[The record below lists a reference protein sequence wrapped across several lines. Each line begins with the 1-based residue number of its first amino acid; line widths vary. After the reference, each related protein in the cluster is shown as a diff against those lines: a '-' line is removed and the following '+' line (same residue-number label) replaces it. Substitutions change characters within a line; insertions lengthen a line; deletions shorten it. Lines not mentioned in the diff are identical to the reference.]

1 MSDDEGLS
9 AGIRREARVVGLRE
23 FRTPSLET
31 VERRRLQL
39 WVLTTI
45 LLVTVSLFIVALS
58 VWPAIPTAA
67 VLPAPVL
74 RIAIVLLSVAFC
86 VYALEK
92 ELHLHKLSRLLVDE
106 RVLSTALTNRLHEVS
121 LLLDAGKA
129 INSVLDL
136 PVVLETILRSA
147 TELLGGTSGSIML
160 LEGDE
165 LATECVLGND
175 EAKGTRVRIG
185 EGIAGQVA
193 SSREPLL
200 IDGEADAAR
209 FPGLARR
216 STKIDSALSTPLIS
230 RDEVVGVLNVNAS
243 PGRVFTEYDLR
254 AMSVFAEQAAAAI
267 SNARLY
273 EAERQHVSELI
284 RLDQLKS
291 EFVALVTH
299 ELRTPIASIMGA
311 ISTAQ
316 RPEMAAER
324 GAMDDI
330 VLRQAQRL
338 DRMVEDLLAAA
349 MLEQGDRGEHDEVV
363 DASAL
368 ARLAASDAQVSG
380 LDVRVD
386 GPVSAMVVGDAEW
399 LRRVF
404 DNLLDNAR
412 KYGAPPVR
420 IEIAAAPGKVVV
432 SVTDG
437 GNGVPERDRERV
449 FERFQRLEQ
458 NGTQPGLGLGLPIVR
473 GLVRSL
479 GGEISIGD
487 APGGGAAFHV
497 SLPAPE
503 QGRAAV

>member
-1 MSDDEGLS
+1 MPDHEELS

-39 WVLTTI
+39 WILTTI
-45 LLVTVSLFIVALS
+45 LLVTVSLVVVALS
-58 VWPAIPTAA
+58 VWPAIPQAA
-67 VLPAPVL
+67 LLPTPIL
-74 RIAIVLLSVAFC
+74 RVAIVLMSVAFC
-86 VYALEK
+86 AYALEK

-136 PVVLETILRSA
+136 PLVLETILRSA

-160 LEGDE
+160 VEGEDVV
-165 LATECVLGND
+165 TECVLGND
-175 EAKGTRVRIG
+175 EARGKRVRLG
-185 EGIAGQVA
+185 EGIAGTVA
-193 SSREPLL
+193 SSKEPLL
-200 IDGEADAAR
+200 IDGEADASR
-209 FPGLARR
+209 FPGLAKRA
-216 STKIDSALSTPLIS
+216 SKIDSALSTPLIS
-230 RDEVVGVLNVNAS
+230 RDEVVGVLNVNAA

-254 AMSVFAEQAAAAI
+254 AMSVFAEQGAAAI

-291 EFVALVTH
+291 QFVALVTH
-299 ELRTPIASIMGA
+299 ELRTPIASIIGA

-316 RPEMAAER
+316 RPEMASQR
-324 GAMDDI
+324 QAMDDI
-330 VLRQAQRL
+330 VQRQAKRL

-349 MLEQGDRGEHDEVV
+349 MLEQDDTGEHDDVV
-363 DASAL
+363 DAAAL
-368 ARLAASDAQVSG
+368 VRIAASDAQVSG
-380 LDVRVD
+380 LAVEVD
-386 GPVSAMVVGDAEW
+386 GPTCAMVLGDAEW

-412 KYGAPPVR
+412 KYGEPPVR
-420 IEIAAAPGKVVV
+420 IEIAAGPGAVVV
-432 SVTDG
+432 SVMDG
-437 GNGVPERDRERV
+437 GPGVPEHERERV
-449 FERFQRLEQ
+449 FERFQRLKR

-479 GGEISIGD
+479 GGEIRIDD

-497 SLPAPE
+497 SLPAAQ